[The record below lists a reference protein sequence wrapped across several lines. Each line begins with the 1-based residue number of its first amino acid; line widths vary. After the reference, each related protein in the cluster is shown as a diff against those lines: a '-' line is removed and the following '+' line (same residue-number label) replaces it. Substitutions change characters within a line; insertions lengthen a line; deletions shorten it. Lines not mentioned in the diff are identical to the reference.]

1 MIYIS
6 KTRLDAGFTLIELLI
21 AMGIIGVIAAVAV
34 PAYSGYISGAKES
47 AAQNNLRSMYLMEQ
61 DYYHE
66 NGTYCIGNCN
76 NTGNINKN
84 LFSGKKSLD
93 ESSSNPYVY
102 YVTGSGSGYTAWARK
117 RNTRDDLRQFRIDD
131 KNSLVAF

>member
-21 AMGIIGVIAAVAV
+21 VVAIVGVIGAVGV

-47 AAQNNLRSMYLMEQ
+47 AAENNLRSMYLMEQ

-76 NTGNINKN
+76 ATVNINNN
-84 LFSGKKSLD
+84 LFCGKKSLD
-93 ESSSNPYVY
+93 ENSSTPYVY
-102 YVTGSGSGYTAWARK
+102 FVTGSGSGYTAWARK
-117 RNTRDDLRQFRIDD
+117 RNARDDLRQFRIDD